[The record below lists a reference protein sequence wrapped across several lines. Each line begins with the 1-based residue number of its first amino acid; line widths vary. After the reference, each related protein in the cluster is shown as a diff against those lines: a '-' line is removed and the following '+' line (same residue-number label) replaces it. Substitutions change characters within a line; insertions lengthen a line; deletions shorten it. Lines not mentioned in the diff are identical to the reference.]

1 MAKCLGMYN
10 PTSKEIISLM
20 NKQLILPWANKHKC
34 KQDFGF
40 LGSENINNPSETS
53 TKLCSSCEECLLW
66 LNIAKELLQ
75 YISPKQEIELPET
88 HFNYLIEMQTS
99 NNNKSQLS
107 SYNYHHHASSFEPNK
122 FSHFDFKKSDIHG
135 DCNEI
140 TPTNEYNAEVGGV
153 WVTSQG
159 TYYFK
164 LNSLHIHL
172 QLYYSFLKH
181 LNQIYDIDALYNL
194 LICLKMLMLHG
205 SCLET
210 AAKDQKGFLTYCLE
224 KFLIPK

>member
-1 MAKCLGMYN
+1 MYN
-10 PTSKEIISLM
+10 PTSKEIISLI
-20 NKQLILPWANKHKC
+20 NKQLILPWANKHSC

-40 LGSENINNPSETS
+40 LGSENINNPTETS
-53 TKLCSSCEECLLW
+53 TKLCSSCEDCILW
-66 LNIAKELLQ
+66 LNLSKELLV

-88 HFNYLIEMQTS
+88 QFSYLIDMQASQTS
-99 NNNKSQLS
+99 KGHFS
-107 SYNYHHHASSFEPNK
+107 SHYIAYNYHHHASSFDHHNSEAKKHETVGGAPN
-122 FSHFDFKKSDIHG
+122 HE
-135 DCNEI
+135 NALL
-140 TPTNEYNAEVGGV
+140 NEYNAEIAGV

-172 QLYYSFLKH
+172 QLFYSLLKR

-194 LICLKMLMLHG
+194 LVCIKTLMLHG

-210 AAKDQKGFLTYCLE
+210 AAKDEKGFLIYCLE
-224 KFLIPK
+224 KFLIP